1 MNGAKS
7 QTCINAV
14 ELNCHPALGRNE
26 KDSLM
31 SRSTVVLLICVLS
44 AGNISLGQVASH
56 AQAFSK
62 PAAPAVAPAAPA
74 VPPSAVIA
82 EINGV
87 KLTQAELTAQEE
99 VYFPYASMH
108 GGKIPAGA
116 EKDIRE
122 MALHKLVLDELC
134 YQEARRRHFAASEA
148 ELQKGLKEIR
158 SRFDTTEAYKA
169 AIVKKYG
176 SEAGLLRQARRTL
189 MIRQLWDAE
198 VKRKSVV
205 TPVELRAYYDKNRA
219 KFVQPESVSLQ
230 TISIGIPKEATDPQ
244 KLEAR
249 RRTEAVLAKA
259 KAAKNYEEFGVL
271 AERES
276 EDDWRV
282 MMGDHKWVHRMEV
295 GPQFEVI
302 FSMKPGTVS
311 GIVESKDGFHIMRVN
326 DHQNEH
332 QLRFAEVR
340 DKLSKDLLAK
350 RMQERS
356 AAFENVLKKNAKIV
370 MTDTLQ

>member
-7 QTCINAV
+7 QTRFNAV
-14 ELNCHPALGRNE
+14 ELHCHPALGRNE

-31 SRSTVVLLICVLS
+31 SRSAVVLMICVLS
-44 AGNISLGQVASH
+44 AGGISLGQVASH

-62 PAAPAVAPAAPA
+62 PAAPAVAPAALSAPV
-74 VPPSAVIA
+74 VPPSTVIA
-82 EINGV
+82 QINGV
-87 KLTQAELTAQEE
+87 KLTQADLATQEE
-99 VYFPYASMH
+99 VYFPYARMH

-122 MALHKLVLDELC
+122 MAMNKLVLDELC
-134 YQEARRRHFAASEA
+134 YQEARRRHYAASEA

-158 SRFDTTEAYKA
+158 SRFDTTAAYKA
-169 AIVKKYG
+169 AIAKKYG
-176 SEAGLLRQARRTL
+176 SEAGLLRNARRTV

-205 TPVELRAYYDKNRA
+205 TPIELRSYYDKNRA

-230 TISIGIPKEATDPQ
+230 TISIAIPKEATDPQ

-249 RRTEAVLAKA
+249 RRAEAVLAKA
-259 KAAKNYEEFGVL
+259 KATKNYEEFGVL

-282 MMGDHKWVHRMEV
+282 MMGDHKWVHRM
-295 GPQFEVI
+295 
-302 FSMKPGTVS
+302 
-311 GIVESKDGFHIMRVN
+311 
-326 DHQNEH
+326 
-332 QLRFAEVR
+332 
-340 DKLSKDLLAK
+340 
-350 RMQERS
+350 
-356 AAFENVLKKNAKIV
+356 
-370 MTDTLQ
+370 

>member
-1 MNGAKS
+1 M
-7 QTCINAV
+7 
-14 ELNCHPALGRNE
+14 
-26 KDSLM
+26 
-31 SRSTVVLLICVLS
+31 
-44 AGNISLGQVASH
+44 SLGQVASH
-56 AQAFSK
+56 AQALSM
-62 PAAPAVAPAAPA
+62 PAAPAAMPAAPAAPV
-74 VPPSAVIA
+74 VPPSKVIA

-87 KLTQAELTAQEE
+87 KLTQADLTEQEE
-99 VYFPYASMH
+99 VYFPYARMH

-122 MALHKLVLDELC
+122 MALNRVMLDELC
-134 YQEARRRHFAASEA
+134 YQEARRRHYAASEA

-158 SRFDTTEAYKA
+158 SRFNTTEAYKA
-169 AIVKKYG
+169 AIAKKYG
-176 SEAGLLRQARRTL
+176 SEAGLLRHARRTL

-230 TISIGIPKEATDPQ
+230 TISIGMPKEATEAQ
-244 KLEAR
+244 KQEAR
-249 RRTEAVLAKA
+249 RRIEAVLAKA
-259 KAAKNYEEFGVL
+259 KATKNYEEFGML

-326 DHQNEH
+326 DHQDEH
-332 QLRFAEVR
+332 QLKFAEVR
-340 DKLSKDLLAK
+340 DKLSKELLAK

-356 AAFENVLKKNAKIV
+356 AAFESMLKKNAKIV
-370 MTDTLQ
+370 MADTLQ